1 MRFFFRTLYIETN
14 IDLEPP
20 RKTQRSK
27 TKRKMIDEEAAL
39 VRKMWT
45 VHAIARKRFHW
56 LCCVEALYPKME
68 YCNRN

>member
-1 MRFFFRTLYIETN
+1 
-14 IDLEPP
+14 LEPP
-20 RKTQRSK
+20 RKIQRSK
-27 TKRKMIDEEAAL
+27 TKRRSLRKMIDEEAAI

-45 VHAIARKRFHW
+45 VQAIAIKRFHW

>member
-1 MRFFFRTLYIETN
+1 
-14 IDLEPP
+14 LEPP
-20 RKTQRSK
+20 RKIQRSK
-27 TKRKMIDEEAAL
+27 TERRSQRKMIDEEAAI

-45 VHAIARKRFHW
+45 VQAITRKIFHW